1 MFSESVSDSISSIEK
16 DIKGAIRRRKS
27 EGAIRRRKSE
37 GASRRRKSEGASRR
51 RKSKKDRQLQ

>member
-37 GASRRRKSEGASRR
+37 GASRRRNT
-51 RKSKKDRQLQ
+51 